1 MEIENQFLEK
11 LTGNS
16 ICQNV
21 HDKVTPLSNIVLR
34 SRLADLIQKE
44 NRYKQYRTFIS
55 KVNFQIRFYR
65 N

>member
-34 SRLADLIQKE
+34 SRLAVLIQKE
-44 NRYKQYRTFIS
+44 NRYKQFIGLLFL
-55 KVNFQIRFYR
+55 K
-65 N
+65 

>member
-1 MEIENQFLEK
+1 MNLFLEKTMEIENQFLEK

-34 SRLADLIQKE
+34 SRLAVLIQK
-44 NRYKQYRTFIS
+44 RKYKE
-55 KVNFQIRFYR
+55 
-65 N
+65 